1 MYKLCLGTIFK
12 LLSLIIKRGEQNKLY
27 KALFL
32 VEGDPSYLPN
42 NNISEEKS
50 GKRQINSNY
59 VSHIKDIGIGQ
70 LICEYRKTLSRF
82 VLLKAKR
89 IPIILALKKIVESD
103 TSLDGVEIG
112 KPKYKKELFLE
123 TTTFDFY
130 DLLGSFVYYCCF
142 INSNEYEKF
151 ISKIKPQILEF
162 SDEEKAAI
170 RLKSDTI
177 TEIPASLSLTAVT
190 EDFSSTFKEIKMSD
204 YSINIP
210 ALNSVKLFRLYTA
223 DNSFRLD
230 SLKDFL
236 KNQIDHYLLSRTRWK
251 KLIDERK
258 VGQIASEAKEALNGI
273 SNEEAF
279 SQLMLYSF
287 MECALKAPK
296 IFNATDKI
304 DCFGKIT
311 KNAGT
316 YFIPKGTIDGDSHN
330 HLVYG
335 SGKVEDDLSTGIK
348 KAIVESSIIISDLAH
363 GKNAIEHFLL
373 DQATANTL
381 FFDSEI
387 QHLKKVIIP
396 SDDNEDELA
405 VDSLGIFVCYSTD
418 SLKKVASVPLSE
430 ANKLID
436 SYVDKEIID
445 CLPHLESLL
454 HQNNLTNKDVF
465 IFFMPLEKAIAD
477 SNGVI
482 TDLKGSI

>member
-12 LLSLIIKRGEQNKLY
+12 LLSLLIKRGEQNKLY

-32 VEGDPSYLPN
+32 VEGDPTYLPN

-59 VSHIKDIGIGQ
+59 VSHIKDIGIGE
-70 LICEYRKTLSRF
+70 LIREYRKTLSRF
-82 VLLKAKR
+82 VPKNER
-89 IPIILALKKIVESD
+89 ISIILALKKIVVSD
-103 TSLDGVEIG
+103 TSLDGIEIG
-112 KPKYKKELFLE
+112 KSKYKKELFLE
-123 TTTFDFY
+123 MTMFDFY
-130 DLLGSFVYYCCF
+130 DLLGSFVFYCCD
-142 INSNEYEKF
+142 INSSGYEKY
-151 ISKIKPQILEF
+151 ISKIHASILSF
-162 SDEEKAAI
+162 SEEEKAAI
-170 RLKSDTI
+170 KLKSDTI
-177 TEIPASLSLTAVT
+177 TEIPTPLSLTAVT

-230 SLKDFL
+230 SLKGFL

-273 SNEEAF
+273 STEEAF

-304 DCFGKIT
+304 DRFGNIT

-335 SGKVEDDLSTGIK
+335 SGKVEDDLFAGIEN
-348 KAIVESSIIISDLAH
+348 AIVQSSNIISNLAH
-363 GKNAIEHFLL
+363 GKNAIDRFLL

-387 QHLKKVIIP
+387 EHLKKVIIP
-396 SDDNEDELA
+396 NEDNEDELA
-405 VDSLGIFVCYSTD
+405 VDSLGIFVCYSTA
-418 SLKKVASVPLSE
+418 SLDKVPLAPLSE
-430 ANKLID
+430 ANKLLD

-445 CLPHLESLL
+445 CLPHLENLL
-454 HQNNLTNKDVF
+454 RQNNLANKDVF
-465 IFFMPLEKAIAD
+465 IFFMPLEKAITD
-477 SNGVI
+477 SDGVI
-482 TDLKGSI
+482 ADLKGSI

>member
-12 LLSLIIKRGEQNKLY
+12 LLSLTIKRGEQNKLY
-27 KALFL
+27 KTLFL

-59 VSHIKDIGIGQ
+59 VGHIKDIGNGQ

-82 VLLKAKR
+82 VPKNKR
-89 IPIILALKKIVESD
+89 IPIILALKKIVKSD

-112 KPKYKKELFLE
+112 KHEYKKELFLE
-123 TTTFDFY
+123 MTTFDFY

-142 INSNEYEKF
+142 INSNEYEKY
-151 ISKIKPQILEF
+151 ISKIHADILSF
-162 SDEEKAAI
+162 SEEEMGSIK
-170 RLKSDTI
+170 LKSDTI
-177 TEIPASLSLTAVT
+177 TEIPTPLSLTAVT
-190 EDFSSTFKEIKMSD
+190 DDFSSTFKEIKMSD

-210 ALNSVKLFRLYTA
+210 ALNNVKLFRLYMA
-223 DNSFRLD
+223 DNRFRLD

-258 VGQIASEAKEALNGI
+258 VGQITSEAKEALNGI
-273 SNEEAF
+273 STEEAF

-304 DCFGKIT
+304 DRFGKIT
-311 KNAGT
+311 KNSGT
-316 YFIPKGTIDGDSHN
+316 YFIPKGSIDGDSHN

-335 SGKVEDDLSTGIK
+335 SGKVEDDLSAGIRN
-348 KAIVESSIIISDLAH
+348 AIVQSNNIISDLAH

-373 DQATANTL
+373 DQTTANTL

-387 QHLKKVIIP
+387 EHLKKIVIP
-396 SDDNEDELA
+396 SEDNEDDVA
-405 VDSLGIFVCYSTD
+405 VDSLGIFVCYSTA
-418 SLKKVASVPLSE
+418 SLDKVSSAPLSE
-430 ANKLID
+430 ANKLLD

-445 CLPHLESLL
+445 CLPHLENLL
-454 HQNNLTNKDVF
+454 HQNNLANKDVF
-465 IFFMPLEKAIAD
+465 IFFMPLEKAIND

>member
-32 VEGDPSYLPN
+32 VEGDPSYLPK

-59 VSHIKDIGIGQ
+59 VSHIKGIGIGQ

-82 VLLKAKR
+82 FLLKAER

-103 TSLDGVEIG
+103 TSLDGVVIG
-112 KPKYKKELFLE
+112 KPEYKKELFLE
-123 TTTFDFY
+123 MTTFDFY

-142 INSNEYEKF
+142 INSIGYEKY
-151 ISKIKPQILEF
+151 ISKIHAGILSF
-162 SDEEKAAI
+162 SEEEKAAI
-170 RLKSDTI
+170 KLKSDTI
-177 TEIPASLSLTAVT
+177 TEIPTNISLTAVT
-190 EDFSSTFKEIKMSD
+190 DDFSSTFKEIKMND
-204 YSINIP
+204 YSINIS

-230 SLKDFL
+230 SLKGFL

-273 SNEEAF
+273 STEEAF

-304 DCFGKIT
+304 DRFGKIT
-311 KNAGT
+311 KNSGT

-335 SGKVEDDLSTGIK
+335 SGKVEDDLSIGIE

-363 GKNAIEHFLL
+363 GKNTIERFLL
-373 DQATANTL
+373 DQAAANTL

-387 QHLKKVIIP
+387 EHLKKVIIP
-396 SDDNEDELA
+396 SEDNEDELA
-405 VDSLGIFVCYSTD
+405 VDSLGIFVCYSTA
-418 SLKKVASVPLSE
+418 SLEKVASVPLSE

-445 CLPHLESLL
+445 CLPHLKNLL
-454 HQNNLTNKDVF
+454 HQNNLANKDVF
-465 IFFMPLEKAIAD
+465 IFFMPLQKAIAD
-477 SNGVI
+477 SNVVI

>member
-32 VEGDPSYLPN
+32 VEGDPAYLPN

-50 GKRQINSNY
+50 GKRQINSTY
-59 VSHIKDIGIGQ
+59 VSHIKDIGIGE
-70 LICEYRKTLSRF
+70 LIREYRKTLSRF
-82 VLLKAKR
+82 VPKNER
-89 IPIILALKKIVESD
+89 IPIILALKKIVKND
-103 TSLDGVEIG
+103 NSLDGIEIG
-112 KPKYKKELFLE
+112 KSKYKKELFLGM
-123 TTTFDFY
+123 TMFDFY
-130 DLLGSFVYYCCF
+130 DLLGSFVYYCCD
-142 INSNEYEKF
+142 INSSGYEKY
-151 ISKIKPQILEF
+151 ISKIHTSILSF
-162 SDEEKAAI
+162 SEEEKAAI
-170 RLKSDTI
+170 KLKSDTI
-177 TEIPASLSLTAVT
+177 TEIPTSLSLTAVA
-190 EDFSSTFKEIKMSD
+190 EDFSSTFKEIKMRD

-210 ALNSVKLFRLYTA
+210 ALNSVRLFRLYTA

-230 SLKDFL
+230 SLKNFL

-273 SNEEAF
+273 STEEAF

-304 DCFGKIT
+304 DRFGKIT
-311 KNAGT
+311 KNSGT

-335 SGKVEDDLSTGIK
+335 SGKVEDDLSAGIEN
-348 KAIVESSIIISDLAH
+348 AIVQSSNIISDLAH

-387 QHLKKVIIP
+387 GHLKKVIIP
-396 SDDNEDELA
+396 SEDNEDDLA
-405 VDSLGIFVCYSTD
+405 VDSLGIFVCYSTA
-418 SLKKVASVPLSE
+418 SLDKASSAPLSE
-430 ANKLID
+430 ANKLLD

-445 CLPHLESLL
+445 CLPHLENLL
-454 HQNNLTNKDVF
+454 HQNNLANKDVF
-465 IFFMPLEKAIAD
+465 IFFMPLEKAIND

-482 TDLKGSI
+482 TELKGSI